1 MKDLGDKVDSKE
13 KEEIENLIK
22 DLKEKLTKD
31 NIEDIKKA
39 KDTLQEKAMAMATK
53 LYEQNA
59 KSEKEEN
66 SQTDGNVKEADVK
79 ED

>member
-1 MKDLGDKVDSKE
+1 
-13 KEEIENLIK
+13 
-22 DLKEKLTKD
+22 
-31 NIEDIKKA
+31 
-39 KDTLQEKAMAMATK
+39 MATK